1 MKNIKYI
8 FLFFIGFLNAQETLT
23 LEQCY
28 QWSRENYP
36 LIKKQ
41 ELIKKSEQY
50 TTENALK
57 GWLPQ
62 IQIVGQATYQNDVT
76 QFPVKLPNVSVDPLS
91 KDQYKVYADVS
102 QTIYDGG
109 NIKNQRNLAKIQAEV
124 QNVQTEVELDKL
136 KERINQIYFGILQ
149 TDKQLAQLQLTKTDI
164 NEGIKKAEA
173 QLKNGVIF
181 RSNLD
186 VLKAELVKLEQRE
199 IELKSVK
206 HWHDLLEKYR
216 SNVFKY
222 RGQSDKDWKLIPK
235 AGREIISKSNDE
247 TIFIQWKRRAKF
259 YLKNQNLNDWE
270 LLSIAQHTGLPTRLL
285 DWSHSPLVALFF
297 CCSENLEKDGA
308 VFI

>member
-1 MKNIKYI
+1 MK
-8 FLFFIGFLNAQETLT
+8 
-23 LEQCY
+23 
-28 QWSRENYP
+28 
-36 LIKKQ
+36 
-41 ELIKKSEQY
+41 
-50 TTENALK
+50 
-57 GWLPQ
+57 
-62 IQIVGQATYQNDVT
+62 
-76 QFPVKLPNVSVDPLS
+76 
-91 KDQYKVYADVS
+91 
-102 QTIYDGG
+102 
-109 NIKNQRNLAKIQAEV
+109 
-124 QNVQTEVELDKL
+124 
-136 KERINQIYFGILQ
+136 
-149 TDKQLAQLQLTKTDI
+149 
-164 NEGIKKAEA
+164 
-173 QLKNGVIF
+173 
-181 RSNLD
+181 
-186 VLKAELVKLEQRE
+186 E

-308 VFI
+308 VFIYPADKYILTENKSPFTLKSEIIFFQPTTSNDRLANQYGYFSIHNNPKNEFNSKSKYGELEKIIIPKKLKKDLIVMLNQYGINYLSLFPDLDGLAKHLSWFYQSQDSKGTLEYE